1 MRLWDYMNG
10 ELNSAFIRLILL
22 GPLSREGRK
31 DGECSKEKQNMN
43 KWVKNGNFPSQI
55 QSVIL
60 HLLGFALRSS
70 E

>member
-1 MRLWDYMNG
+1 MQFWANMNG
-10 ELNSAFIRLILL
+10 ELNHAFIRLILL

-31 DGECSKEKQNMN
+31 DGESDKKNMN
-43 KWVKNGNFPSQI
+43 KWVKNGNFLSQI

-60 HLLGFALRSS
+60 HLLGLALRSS

>member
-1 MRLWDYMNG
+1 MQFWANMNG
-10 ELNSAFIRLILL
+10 ELNRAYIRLILL
-22 GPLSREGRK
+22 DPLSREGRK
-31 DGECSKEKQNMN
+31 DGKNDKEKQNIN